1 MGLSTVTVSGRQ
13 RGRRPRAGGGD
24 NPASLKEDIADVQ
37 TCTFGDLDPR
47 DTWIGVSA
55 DPTFDASYYWDVEK
69 QFDGAQLSPDG
80 LSADLAYTLTA
91 RRSPDEYGKNFV
103 IRGEAVFTA
112 LNPAPANRI
121 LTVLVPGVSRVTCA
135 FDETGTN
142 EITVPTGAK
151 AFSPEYTCI
160 LLRKV
165 NAQVVVGLYDGNDAD
180 APALDAARTSY
191 FFATPTTYERRTI
204 EVWDKFESE
213 APSRKALVSSSFR
226 SVSYVDRIQLTSLSR
241 CESYVNTASIYVAGT
256 NVTPPAPTPPP
267 TPLDDD
273 AEDVYFCPWT
283 DLDPLEMQIA
293 LSQIGRAHV

>member
-1 MGLSTVTVSGRQ
+1 M
-13 RGRRPRAGGGD
+13 
-24 NPASLKEDIADVQ
+24 
-37 TCTFGDLDPR
+37 
-47 DTWIGVSA
+47 
-55 DPTFDASYYWDVEK
+55 
-69 QFDGAQLSPDG
+69 
-80 LSADLAYTLTA
+80 
-91 RRSPDEYGKNFV
+91 
-103 IRGEAVFTA
+103 
-112 LNPAPANRI
+112 
-121 LTVLVPGVSRVTCA
+121 LVPGVSRVTCE
-135 FDETGTN
+135 FDDTGTN
-142 EITVPTGAK
+142 EITVPTGTK
-151 AFSPEYTCI
+151 DFSPEYTCI
-160 LLRKV
+160 LQRKT

-273 AEDVYFCPWT
+273 AEDVDSDQKT
-283 DLDPLEMQIA
+283 DFLMEFARERSARRLAALDLAARKFPPARIDLAGGTLREQELSA
-293 LSQIGRAHV
+293 LVIDDRRRDFDARCIG